1 MKNNIRVTLPV
12 VALVILTF
20 VVIACGGAAQPTSAP
35 AAPTAAPA
43 GPTSAPAATV
53 TPAAAG
59 GGMDTLV
66 AAAKQEGALTVITLP
81 RDWCHYG
88 QLMDSYT
95 AKYGIKINDLIPDG
109 GSQQEI
115 DAITANKD
123 NKGPQAPDV
132 VDVGLAFG
140 EPNKDLF
147 LPYKVQGWNDIPDNA
162 KSPDGAY
169 YGDYF
174 GVMSFFVNTDVVK
187 DPPQD
192 WSDLVKPEY
201 KGQIAMTGD
210 PRVSNQAY
218 STVFASGL
226 ANGGSLDN
234 AQAGLDFFAKVQ
246 KAGNLVPV
254 ISNNALV
261 AKGET
266 PIRPTWDYLALA
278 GQDEFKGN
286 PKSTVVVPKSG
297 RYAGIYLQAI
307 SAYAPHPNAAKLWEE
322 YLYSD
327 EGQLEWLKGYCHPIR
342 QAALDAK
349 GLIPSDLKAKLP
361 SVEGAVFATANQLI
375 AAQQLIA
382 KNWDSQVGAD
392 IK

>member
-1 MKNNIRVTLPV
+1 MKHNRIPTLLFV
-12 VALVILTF
+12 VSMAVALALS
-20 VVIACGGAAQPTSAP
+20 ACAPTAASGPAAVPATSAP
-35 AAPTAAPA
+35 ASQPTAA
-43 GPTSAPAATV
+43 SN
-53 TPAAAG
+53 
-59 GGMDTLV
+59 MDALI

-88 QLMDSYT
+88 ELMDSFT
-95 AKYGIKINDLIPDG
+95 AKYGIKITDLIPDG
-109 GSQQEI
+109 GSQEEI
-115 DAITANKD
+115 EAIKANKD

-140 EPNKDLF
+140 QPNRDLF
-147 LPYKVQGWNDIPDNA
+147 EPYKVQGWADIPDNA

-169 YGDYF
+169 YGDYY

-187 DPPQD
+187 NVPQD
-192 WSDLVKPEY
+192 WSDLLKTEY

-210 PRVSNQAY
+210 PRKSNQAY
-218 STVFASGL
+218 STVFAAGL
-226 ANGGSLDN
+226 GTGGSLDN
-234 AQAGLDFFAKVQ
+234 PQAGLDFFAKLN

-266 PIRPTWDYLALA
+266 PIRLTWDYLALA

-286 PKSTVVVPKSG
+286 PKTTIVVPKSG

-307 SAYAPHPNAAKLWEE
+307 SKYAPHLNAAKLWEE

-327 EGQLEWLKGYCHPIR
+327 EGQLEWLRGYCHPVR

-349 GLIPSDLKAKLP
+349 GLIPADLKAKLP
-361 SVEGAVFATANQLI
+361 SVEGAVFATADQLI
-375 AAQQLIA
+375 NAQQLIA

-392 IK
+392 VK

>member
-1 MKNNIRVTLPV
+1 MKNIIRGTLPV

-20 VVIACGGAAQPTSAP
+20 VVIACGGAAQPTLAPAAPTSGP

-43 GPTSAPAATV
+43 EPTSAPAATV

-81 RDWCHYG
+81 RGWCHYG

-109 GSQQEI
+109 GSEQEI
-115 DAITANKD
+115 DAIKANKD

-246 KAGNLVPV
+246 RAGNLVPV

-261 AKGET
+261 ATGET
-266 PIRPTWDYLALA
+266 PIRLTWDYLALA

-307 SAYAPHPNAAKLWEE
+307 SAYAPHPNAAKCR
-322 YLYSD
+322 YSA
-327 EGQLEWLKGYCHPIR
+327 KMH
-342 QAALDAK
+342 QAYSPKLALHQ
-349 GLIPSDLKAKLP
+349 
-361 SVEGAVFATANQLI
+361 FR
-375 AAQQLIA
+375 
-382 KNWDSQVGAD
+382 
-392 IK
+392 